1 MTFIDCL
8 CQPWRG
14 EDGRRRLE
22 VGRSRMGCVSPGP
35 LPAAAWLPVL
45 GIDSE
50 FRSLLPPFVLSCLGV
65 AKAQRS

>member
-1 MTFIDCL
+1 MTFIDCP
-8 CQPWRG
+8 CQPRRG

-22 VGRSRMGCVSPGP
+22 VGRSRMGCVSPGS
-35 LPAAAWLPVL
+35 LPAAAWLPFL